1 MSKKSLQAIFAKA
14 ANKAKDS
21 QHKNSKAYRAE
32 QARKRWEAATLDA
45 EIAISKVA
53 ELSQA
58 GAHCAN
64 DLKIA
69 LAKAVEYNQAREYR
83 AAWEELNS
91 IMAEAAAGIEYYS
104 EYELDTPV
112 RTKIRKTIK
121 SLAASI
127 SEEVSSGFANGTARV
142 NVLEKMHA
150 DACKALIKEGI

>member
-1 MSKKSLQAIFAKA
+1 MSKSNFKALVAKA
-14 ANKAKDS
+14 ANAAKS
-21 QHKNSKAYRAE
+21 SNTNRAE
-32 QARKRWEAATLDA
+32 QARKRWEASVLDT

-69 LAKAVEYNQAREYR
+69 LAKAEAYNNAKQYRE
-83 AAWEELNS
+83 AWSELNAV
-91 IMAEAAAGIEYYS
+91 MAEAADGIEYYS
-104 EYELDTPV
+104 SYELDTPV
-112 RTKIRKTIK
+112 RTKLRKTIK

-127 SEEVSSGFANGTARV
+127 SEEVSSGFAQGTARV

-150 DACKALIKEGI
+150 DACKALIKEGV